1 MRKASRRTAAAIVGA
16 AAAVTLSLGS
26 SPASASA
33 ASGTYLP
40 GSSLVSPNGQ
50 CKIWENYTG
59 SGSTYK
65 VQGLVVTWGDDCQ
78 MGVYRSENGG
88 SFELVSYLYEVW
100 GEGQSNTGFHADPPG
115 YKIHTCLYDKS
126 TGYRGCD
133 AAT

>member
-1 MRKASRRTAAAIVGA
+1 M
-16 AAAVTLSLGS
+16 SLGS

-78 MGVYRSENGG
+78 MGVYRKHGRVEEYPWDLALDN
-88 SFELVSYLYEVW
+88 L
-100 GEGQSNTGFHADPPG
+100 D
-115 YKIHTCLYDKS
+115 
-126 TGYRGCD
+126 
-133 AAT
+133 